1 MKKKPNFLLRDI
13 LTCMFLFVCKKNLGR
28 FFKHST
34 KFVFF
39 WFLQKHAFIVSLMIS
54 PVILWQNVCFQ
65 MNLSWWL
72 KTRKLTNS
80 KHFTVKI
87 SHHFLKYN
95 CLSSMMNTM
104 ALHHFSIILL
114 FVKITAKWKY
124 CEKII
129 PKPTYENVLGKVL

>member
-39 WFLQKHAFIVSLMIS
+39 LISSKACVYCILNDITNNTMTKCVFSNEFILMIK
-54 PVILWQNVCFQ
+54 N
-65 MNLSWWL
+65 
-72 KTRKLTNS
+72 KKLTNS